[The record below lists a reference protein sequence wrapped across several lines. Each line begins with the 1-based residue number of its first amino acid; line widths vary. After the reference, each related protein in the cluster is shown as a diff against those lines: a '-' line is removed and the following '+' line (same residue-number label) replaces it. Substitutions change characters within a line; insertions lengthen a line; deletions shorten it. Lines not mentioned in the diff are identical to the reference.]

1 MINSIRAKLI
11 VFVSILLIVVASA
24 TMGAVLY
31 FFTDYSDSAA
41 KEDAR
46 VGVEGLHNLLEESK
60 KEMKDKAIMLAA
72 NPDVVRAV
80 EARDTAQVLA
90 VMNRILKDAPIDSV
104 MIVDGAGRVIARVH
118 EPAKH
123 GDNVANQK
131 GVSEALKGNAT
142 AAIEPGATV
151 KLSAKAGAPVRN
163 AQGQV
168 IGVISPGVT
177 LSRNETV
184 DHAKKL
190 FKVDTTLFLGDV
202 RESTTVM
209 LNGQRQ
215 VGTKLDP
222 KIADVVIKQGKRFD
236 GEAAILGMSYLTSY
250 EPIVGPDG
258 KPIGVLFAGK
268 SMAEAHAARNKMGM
282 AVGVATLLALIL
294 AFIATLFMAKR
305 ITGPLRQLG
314 TAVGAVAGGDLTR
327 TVDVKSTDEV
337 GVLSRDFNTMV
348 GELRKLV
355 RHVHD
360 LSQTLAASSEE
371 LTASA
376 DQSSEVSHQ
385 VAQSITEVAVGASKQ
400 LGAVNDTSAVVQEVS
415 ASAEEVAAT
424 AETITGLSRKSTDAT
439 VKGGAAIER
448 AVQQMDNI
456 GAGSSAVN
464 GAVEKLADS
473 SRHIGEI
480 VNVISGI
487 AGQTNLLA
495 LNAAIEAARA
505 GEQGRG
511 FAVVAEEVRKLA
523 EQSEAAAKEIT
534 ELINQNKTDIQKA
547 VQAMEEATGSV
558 KIGIEVVN
566 AAGVT
571 FRDISQFTE
580 EVSTQVAGISA
591 AIGEIAKGSEH
602 IVTSVREIE
611 DVSKES
617 AGQSQNVSAAAQE
630 LTASMT
636 EISSSSRNLAKMAQE
651 LQEAVD
657 KFRM

>member
-1 MINSIRAKLI
+1 MFNSIRAKLI
-11 VFVSILLIVVASA
+11 VFVAILLIVVASA

-46 VGVEGLHNLLEESK
+46 VGVEGLHNLLEEAK

-80 EARDTAQVLA
+80 EARDTAQVLT

-184 DHAKKL
+184 DNAKKL

-209 LNGQRQ
+209 VNGQRQ
-215 VGTKLDP
+215 VGTKLDS
-222 KIADVVIKQGKRFD
+222 KIADVVLNQGKRFD
-236 GEAAILGMSYLTSY
+236 GEATILGMSYLTSY
-250 EPIVGPDG
+250 EPIVGPEG

-268 SMAEAHAARNKMGM
+268 SLAEAHAARNKMGM

-294 AFIATLFMAKR
+294 AFIATLYMAKR
-305 ITGPLRQLG
+305 ITDPLRQLG
-314 TAVGAVAGGDLTR
+314 IAVGAVAGGDLTR
-327 TVDVKSTDEV
+327 TVDVKSADEV

-355 RHVHD
+355 RHVHE

-376 DQSSEVSHQ
+376 DQSSDVSHQ

-400 LGAVNDTSAVVQEVS
+400 LAAVNDTSAVVQEVS

-439 VKGGAAIER
+439 VKGSAAIER

-547 VQAMEEATGSV
+547 VQAMEESTGSV

-571 FRDISQFTE
+571 FRDISQLTE
-580 EVSTQVAGISA
+580 EVSTQVAGISI

-602 IVTSVREIE
+602 IVTSVRDIE
-611 DVSKES
+611 TVSKES

-636 EISSSSRNLAKMAQE
+636 EISSSSQNLAKMAQE
-651 LQEAVD
+651 LQQAVD